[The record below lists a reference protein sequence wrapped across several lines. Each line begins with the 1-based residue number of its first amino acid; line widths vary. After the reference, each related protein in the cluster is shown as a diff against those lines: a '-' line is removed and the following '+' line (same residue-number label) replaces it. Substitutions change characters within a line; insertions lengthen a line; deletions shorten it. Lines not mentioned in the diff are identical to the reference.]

1 MSESSEV
8 ASSRRRHGW
17 QQSTRGE
24 LVAEFLGTLII
35 IAFGCGSVAMAA
47 IALPGSGRGDAGL
60 ASAADWMIIAVGWG
74 MAVTFG
80 VYVAGGV
87 SGAHLNPAVTLAQM
101 VFRDFERRK
110 VLPYIGA
117 QLAGAFVGG
126 LIVFFVYHDAI
137 GSFEAAQKFER
148 GSAASIASF
157 GVFATSPAP
166 YHANLVGPLITE
178 IIGTAFLV
186 GFIFAVT
193 DERNTPVRANVAPVV
208 VGLIVL
214 AIGISFGANSGYAI
228 NPARDLGPRLVAWIT
243 GWGSVAV
250 PGNTARID
258 FYMWI
263 PIVGPMI
270 GGLLGAGIY
279 DKGISNVLQAR
290 GVEPDD
296 GADEKAQ
303 TVIERN

>member
-1 MSESSEV
+1 MEGSTRVRSDT
-8 ASSRRRHGW
+8 RRRGW
-17 QQSTRGE
+17 HESTAGD
-24 LVAEFLGTLII
+24 LVAEFLGTMII
-35 IAFGCGSVAMAA
+35 LAFGCGSVAMAA

-60 ASAADWMIIAVGWG
+60 ASSADWLVIAVGWA

-101 VFRDFERRK
+101 VFRDFDRKK
-110 VLPYIGA
+110 VLPYMGA

-126 LIVFFVYHDAI
+126 LIVYVIYHDAI
-137 GSFEAAQKFER
+137 GAFETAQKFDR

-166 YHANLVGPLITE
+166 YHANVFGPLITE
-178 IIGTAFLV
+178 IFGTACLV

-214 AIGISFGANSGYAI
+214 AIGISYGANSGYAI
-228 NPARDLGPRLVAWIT
+228 NPVRDLGPRLVAWLA
-243 GWGSVAV
+243 GWGSVAI

-258 FYMWI
+258 FYMWV

-270 GGLLGAGIY
+270 GGLLGAAVY
-279 DKGISNVLQAR
+279 DKGITRVLEAR
-290 GVEPDD
+290 GVEPDPE
-296 GADEKAQ
+296 AEEKGQ
-303 TVIERN
+303 TVVEQN